1 MLRGCDCK
9 FHCHQKHVVRKS
21 SPIHRPVASSPAMD
35 NDTNMGEVP
44 ASRLLDPQIF
54 EHLKDKID
62 EDQQVRDHMS
72 QTVQKLDRAI
82 SYVQGLLSRIH
93 ATPREQYP
101 SLLSDVQAGIQ
112 KEIEVIGELEE
123 IASKHPYYKYNQKWN
138 RQVQNAIFTVLLC
151 GWLGGLTSDGK
162 PGPIARLLTLE
173 EVGSIFKVPVNLKD
187 RDAFHLTIE
196 EYLLALTDLTQEL
209 SRLATNAV
217 TLSDF
222 AMPVEIS
229 SFVKDL
235 FAGFQLLNL
244 KNDILRKRVDAVKY
258 DVKRVEDVVYD
269 LTLRN
274 LIPQKKK
281 EVAVA
286 ESSSAQK
293 A

>member
-1 MLRGCDCK
+1 
-9 FHCHQKHVVRKS
+9 
-21 SPIHRPVASSPAMD
+21 MD

-54 EHLKDKID
+54 EHLKNKID
-62 EDQQVRDHMS
+62 EDQLVRDQMS

-82 SYVQGLLSRIH
+82 SYVQGLLSRVH
-93 ATPREQYP
+93 ATPREQYGP
-101 SLLSDVQAGIQ
+101 LLTDVQTGIQ
-112 KEIEVIGELEE
+112 KEVEVIGELQE
-123 IASKHPYYKYNQKWN
+123 IASKYPYYKYNQKWN

-151 GWLGGLTSDGK
+151 GWLGGLTADGK
-162 PGPIARLLTLE
+162 PGPVARLLSLE
-173 EVGSIFKVPVNLKD
+173 EVGEIFKVPVNLKD

-196 EYLLALTDLTQEL
+196 EYLLALTDVTQEL

-217 TLSDF
+217 TMGDF

-229 SFVKDL
+229 AFVKDL

-269 LTLRN
+269 LSLRG
-274 LIPQKKK
+274 LLPKK
-281 EVAVA
+281 EAPAAAAAAATA
-286 ESSSAQK
+286 EPSAEAK
-293 A
+293 N